1 MRNTRSKRQADR
13 WLREIA
19 AFDQEEC
26 NNREQLD
33 QMQQKLRKACQ
44 LELTSRQRE
53 IVELYFFSGEEVSI
67 SAIARQLGIHRSTAS
82 RTLQRA
88 LARLHSHLRYGW

>member
-19 AFDQEEC
+19 SFDQEEC
-26 NNREQLD
+26 DNREQLER
-33 QMQQKLRKACQ
+33 MRQKLRRACQ

-67 SAIARQLGIHRSTAS
+67 SDIARQLGIHRSTAS